1 MALVTLTRA
10 DNRMMAIEANDIL
23 RLVENQ
29 LPDRVDMVMNNG
41 KSITILG
48 RIQTLTT
55 WINEHR
61 KQS

>member
-48 RIQTLTT
+48 RIQTLTI